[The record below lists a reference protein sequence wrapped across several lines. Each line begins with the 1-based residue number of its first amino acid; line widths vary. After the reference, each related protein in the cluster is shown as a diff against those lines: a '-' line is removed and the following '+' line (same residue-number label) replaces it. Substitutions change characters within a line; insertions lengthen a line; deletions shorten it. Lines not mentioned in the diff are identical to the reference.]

1 MSTYRP
7 PRRKGQGVAYGF
19 LVLAIVFEVV
29 GTLALRWTVD
39 DTGGPWVWLLVM
51 GGYGLAFVALQQS
64 LARGLPLGVTY
75 AAWAGL
81 GVLLIAALSWWLF
94 GEHISRVQVAGM
106 AFVIAG
112 VVMLELGHH

>member
-1 MSTYRP
+1 
-7 PRRKGQGVAYGF
+7 VAYVF

-39 DTGGPWVWLLVM
+39 DTGGPWVWLLVTVS
-51 GGYGLAFVALQQS
+51 YALAFTALQQS

-81 GVLLIAALSWWLF
+81 GVLLIAVLSWWF
-94 GEHISRVQVAGM
+94 FHERMTPVQFAGM
-106 AFVIAG
+106 AFVVAG
-112 VVMLELGHH
+112 VVMLELGHR

>member
-1 MSTYRP
+1 M
-7 PRRKGQGVAYGF
+7 AYVF

-39 DTGGPWVWLLVM
+39 DTGGPWVWLLVT
-51 GGYGLAFVALQQS
+51 GAYALAFVALQQS

-81 GVLLIAALSWWLF
+81 GILLIAVCSRWF
-94 GEHISRVQVAGM
+94 FDEHISPVQLAGM
-106 AFVIAG
+106 ACVIAG
-112 VVMLELGHH
+112 VVMLELGHR